1 MAAYDGD
8 IKLKVSL
15 TTQDCKKSLSDL
27 QSTITSVFSKT
38 SASSLDK
45 NLLSVN
51 KTLKET
57 QKEFEKVQS
66 EITKTEDKMREL
78 QTRQS
83 VVLEKGTQS
92 ATRNTTKE
100 YDGKFFNDRDY
111 ASIKLLDTQL
121 ENTGVRLDEL
131 NSKSS
136 VLQNKL
142 SSMQTNPQMT
152 LEMKRTA
159 DAASTAGK
167 NTINLNDNLKMSE
180 NQGRKSTNVL
190 ANGFNNVTSSM
201 TKLSSRLLRM
211 AKRVFFFSVIT
222 KGLRTLKSILTSLTK
237 TDKDFSNSL
246 KQIQTNLWIAF
257 SVIYTKV
264 MPALNVFMNGLAKA
278 TSYIAAF
285 FSALSGKTIK
295 QSYDKANE
303 LYQSANADKL
313 KEQQKDQIDKQID
326 AIQDKIDALED
337 ENKAIE
343 KNEQKQK
350 EANKKTLL
358 SFDELNQINTPDT
371 ENEQIAANDKIIDQL
386 NSQLKALQAQKK
398 ALEDEISAADK
409 LRETLT
415 FTTMA
420 DTISE
425 KIIKILHD
433 LRIVIEGSMLII
445 GVILLFTGNVALG
458 LGVIIVALLMMN
470 YTMQSFEWSDQ
481 GVANIVSTLW
491 ATLIAAELVL
501 GAILIFS
508 GANIPLG
515 IGIIVAALVQSYVLY
530 EVSWDTVSQNVKN
543 IISEL
548 GIATGVVL
556 IAMGIVM
563 ICTGAHIPAGIFLLL
578 TGLGIEVAAVT
589 INWDEI
595 TSNVSTVL
603 EAIAALVGGAMIA
616 IGVILICT
624 GTGAGIVAGIAMIIS
639 GLALEASVIIN
650 WDEVPDNVKN
660 VISTIAE
667 IVSTAMIVIGVI
679 LICTGSGIIPGIA
692 LVIAGLAL
700 EAGMTIVNWNEVP
713 DNVTNIIKTLTDLIG
728 KALVVI
734 GVILIC
740 TGAGI
745 IPGIALVVAG
755 LAIEATAVI
764 DWKEVPDNVKKSIST
779 ISAILGM
786 FLFEIGITLMFTGQ
800 IGIGLAVALAG
811 AAGLYMAIA
820 ASPETLRETVQN
832 EIAFYMKIIGGAL
845 LVVGAI
851 LCFTGV
857 AIPTGLAL
865 MAAGALSLI
874 GGFVTSNIDT
884 TAVSSIMDESMNNM
898 NRTIS
903 DGVKQ
908 SKETLNELNG
918 YEVTATANLNQNI
931 TQTVATQYTSS
942 SVPHLASGAV
952 IPPNKEFMAVLG
964 DQKSGT
970 NIEAPLDTIKQA
982 VAEVMGQGGGSSNG
996 DININFNGNL
1006 AQLARVLKPEITREK
1021 TRAGSSL
1028 IIGGNKL

>member
-1 MAAYDGD
+1 LAAYDGD

-415 FTTMA
+415 FPTMA

>member
-1 MAAYDGD
+1 MASYDGD

-15 TTQDCKKSLSDL
+15 TTQECKKSLSDL
-27 QSTITSVFSKT
+27 RSTITSVFSKAST
-38 SASSLDK
+38 SNLDK

-78 QTRQS
+78 QTKQS
-83 VVLEKGTQS
+83 VILERGTQS
-92 ATRNTTKE
+92 ATRHTTKE
-100 YDGKFFNDRDY
+100 YDGKFFGDKDY

-121 ENTGVRLDEL
+121 ENTGARLDEL

-136 VLQNKL
+136 ELQSKL
-142 SSMQTNPQMT
+142 SSMQTNPQMAA
-152 LEMKRTA
+152 EMKRTA

-167 NTINLNDNLKMSE
+167 NTTNLNDNLKVSE
-180 NQGRKSTNVL
+180 NQGRKSTNVI
-190 ANGFNNVTSSM
+190 ANGFNNVASSM
-201 TKLSSRLLRM
+201 AKLSSRLLRM

-264 MPALNVFMNGLAKA
+264 MPALNVFMTGLAKA

-295 QSYDKANE
+295 QSYEKANE

-371 ENEQIAANDKIIDQL
+371 ENEQIAANDKIIEQL
-386 NSQLKALQAQKK
+386 NSQLKTLQAQKK
-398 ALEDEISAADK
+398 ALEDEIAAADK
-409 LRETLT
+409 LRESLT
-415 FTTMA
+415 FPTMA

-425 KIIKILHD
+425 KIMKILHD
-433 LRIVIEGSMLII
+433 LLIVIEGSMLVI

-458 LGVIIVALLMMN
+458 LGVIIATLLLMN

-481 GVANIVSTLW
+481 GVANIVSSLW
-491 ATLIAAELVL
+491 AVLIAAELVL

-563 ICTGAHIPAGIFLLL
+563 ICSGAHILAGIFLLL
-578 TGLGIEVAAVT
+578 TGLGIEVAAVI

-603 EAIAALVGGAMIA
+603 EAVAALVGGAMIA

-624 GTGAGIVAGIAMIIS
+624 GAGIVAGIALIVA
-639 GLALEASVIIN
+639 GLALEAAVMIN

-660 VISTIAE
+660 VISAIAE
-667 IVSTAMIVIGVI
+667 IVATAMIVIGVI
-679 LICTGSGIIPGIA
+679 LLCTGAGILPGIA
-692 LVIAGLAL
+692 LILAGLAI
-700 EAGMTIVNWNEVP
+700 ETGATIVNWNEVP
-713 DNVTNIIKTLTDLIG
+713 DNVTNIIKTITDLVG

-740 TGAGI
+740 TGVAI
-745 IPGIALVVAG
+745 IPGIALVVTG
-755 LAIEATAVI
+755 LAIEATAI
-764 DWKEVPDNVKKSIST
+764 INWNEVPDNVKKSIST
-779 ISAILGM
+779 ISAIVGM
-786 FLFEIGITLMFTGQ
+786 FLFELGVTLMFLGQ
-800 IGIGLAVALAG
+800 IGIGLAITLAG
-811 AAGLYMAIA
+811 VASLYMAIA
-820 ASPETLRETVQN
+820 AAPEELRQVVRD
-832 EIAFYMKIIGGAL
+832 EIAFYMKILGGAL
-845 LVVGAI
+845 LVIGAI

-857 AIPTGLAL
+857 AIPIGLAL

-874 GGFVTSNIDT
+874 GGFVTGNIDT
-884 TAVSSIMDESMNNM
+884 SAVSSIMDESMNNM
-898 NRTIS
+898 NRTIK

-931 TQTVATQYTSS
+931 TQTVATQYASS
-942 SVPHLASGAV
+942 SVPHLATGAV

-982 VAEVMGQGGGSSNG
+982 VAEVMGQSSGNSNG
-996 DININFNGNL
+996 NININFNGNL
-1006 AQLARVLKPEITREK
+1006 AQLARVLKPEITREN

-1028 IIGGNKL
+1028 IIGGNKV

>member
-415 FTTMA
+415 FPTMA

-931 TQTVATQYTSS
+931 TQTVVTQYTSS

>member
-415 FTTMA
+415 FPTMA

-755 LAIEATAVI
+755 LAIEVTAVI

>member
-27 QSTITSVFSKT
+27 QSTITSVFSKA

-83 VVLEKGTQS
+83 VLVERGTQS
-92 ATRNTTKE
+92 ATRHTTKE

-121 ENTGVRLDEL
+121 ENTGARLDEL

-136 VLQNKL
+136 TLQIKL

-152 LEMKRTA
+152 SEMKRTA

-386 NSQLKALQAQKK
+386 NSQLKTLQAQKK

-409 LRETLT
+409 LRENLT
-415 FTTMA
+415 FPTMA

>member
-415 FTTMA
+415 FPTMA

-728 KALVVI
+728 KALVVM

>member
-415 FTTMA
+415 FPTMA

-832 EIAFYMKIIGGAL
+832 EIAFYMKIIGGEL

>member
-326 AIQDKIDALED
+326 AIQDKIDAMED

-343 KNEQKQK
+343 KNKQKQK
-350 EANKKTLL
+350 KANKKTLL

-415 FTTMA
+415 FPTMA

>member
-121 ENTGVRLDEL
+121 ENTCVRLDEL

-415 FTTMA
+415 FPTMA

>member
-337 ENKAIE
+337 ENEAIE

-415 FTTMA
+415 FPTMA

>member
-415 FTTMA
+415 FPTMA

-786 FLFEIGITLMFTGQ
+786 FLFQIGITLMFTGQ

>member
-27 QSTITSVFSKT
+27 QSTITSVFSKA

-83 VVLEKGTQS
+83 VLVERGTQS
-92 ATRNTTKE
+92 ATRHTTKE

-121 ENTGVRLDEL
+121 ENTGARLDEL

-136 VLQNKL
+136 TLQIKL

-152 LEMKRTA
+152 SEMKRTA

-295 QSYDKANE
+295 QSYDRANE

-415 FTTMA
+415 FPTMA

-779 ISAILGM
+779 ISTILGM

-1006 AQLARVLKPEITREK
+1006 AQLARVLNPEITREK

>member
-415 FTTMA
+415 FPTMA

-700 EAGMTIVNWNEVP
+700 EAGMTIVNWHEVP

-931 TQTVATQYTSS
+931 TQTVATQYTSN

>member
-371 ENEQIAANDKIIDQL
+371 EIEQIAANDKIIDQL

-415 FTTMA
+415 FPTMA

-589 INWDEI
+589 INWGEI

-931 TQTVATQYTSS
+931 TQTVATQYTSN

>member
-415 FTTMA
+415 FPTMA

-845 LVVGAI
+845 LVVAAI

>member
-371 ENEQIAANDKIIDQL
+371 DNEQIAANDKIIDQL

-415 FTTMA
+415 FPTMA

-563 ICTGAHIPAGIFLLL
+563 ICTSAHIPAGIFLLL
-578 TGLGIEVAAVT
+578 SGLGIEVAAVT

>member
-415 FTTMA
+415 FPTMA

-884 TAVSSIMDESMNNM
+884 TAVSSIVDESMNNM

>member
-398 ALEDEISAADK
+398 ALEDEISVADK

-415 FTTMA
+415 FPTMA

-903 DGVKQ
+903 EGVKQ

>member
-415 FTTMA
+415 FPTMA

-603 EAIAALVGGAMIA
+603 EAIAALVGGAMVA

>member
-371 ENEQIAANDKIIDQL
+371 EIEQIAANDKIIDQL

-415 FTTMA
+415 FPTMA

-595 TSNVSTVL
+595 TSNVSTLL

>member
-415 FTTMA
+415 FPTMA

-903 DGVKQ
+903 DGIKQ

>member
-415 FTTMA
+415 FPTMA

-996 DININFNGNL
+996 DININFNGNI

>member
-386 NSQLKALQAQKK
+386 NSQLKALQTQKK

-415 FTTMA
+415 FPTMA

-931 TQTVATQYTSS
+931 TQTVATQYTSN

>member
-83 VVLEKGTQS
+83 VVLEKGTHS

-415 FTTMA
+415 FPTMA

-660 VISTIAE
+660 VISTIA
-667 IVSTAMIVIGVI
+667 
-679 LICTGSGIIPGIA
+679 
-692 LVIAGLAL
+692 
-700 EAGMTIVNWNEVP
+700 
-713 DNVTNIIKTLTDLIG
+713 
-728 KALVVI
+728 
-734 GVILIC
+734 
-740 TGAGI
+740 
-745 IPGIALVVAG
+745 
-755 LAIEATAVI
+755 
-764 DWKEVPDNVKKSIST
+764 
-779 ISAILGM
+779 
-786 FLFEIGITLMFTGQ
+786 
-800 IGIGLAVALAG
+800 
-811 AAGLYMAIA
+811 
-820 ASPETLRETVQN
+820 
-832 EIAFYMKIIGGAL
+832 
-845 LVVGAI
+845 
-851 LCFTGV
+851 
-857 AIPTGLAL
+857 
-865 MAAGALSLI
+865 
-874 GGFVTSNIDT
+874 
-884 TAVSSIMDESMNNM
+884 
-898 NRTIS
+898 
-903 DGVKQ
+903 
-908 SKETLNELNG
+908 
-918 YEVTATANLNQNI
+918 
-931 TQTVATQYTSS
+931 
-942 SVPHLASGAV
+942 
-952 IPPNKEFMAVLG
+952 
-964 DQKSGT
+964 
-970 NIEAPLDTIKQA
+970 
-982 VAEVMGQGGGSSNG
+982 
-996 DININFNGNL
+996 
-1006 AQLARVLKPEITREK
+1006 
-1021 TRAGSSL
+1021 
-1028 IIGGNKL
+1028 

>member
-27 QSTITSVFSKT
+27 QSTITSVFSKA

-83 VVLEKGTQS
+83 VLVERGTQS
-92 ATRNTTKE
+92 ATRHTTKE

-121 ENTGVRLDEL
+121 ENTGARLDEL

-136 VLQNKL
+136 TLQIKL

-152 LEMKRTA
+152 SEMKRTA

-167 NTINLNDNLKMSE
+167 NTINDNLKMSE

-415 FTTMA
+415 FPTMA

-1006 AQLARVLKPEITREK
+1006 AQLARVLNPEITREK

>member
-1 MAAYDGD
+1 MVAYDGD

-415 FTTMA
+415 FPTMA

-931 TQTVATQYTSS
+931 TQTVATQYTSN

>member
-371 ENEQIAANDKIIDQL
+371 EIEQIAANDKIIDQL

-415 FTTMA
+415 FPTMA

>member
-27 QSTITSVFSKT
+27 QSTITSVFSKA

-83 VVLEKGTQS
+83 VLVERGTQS
-92 ATRNTTKE
+92 ATRHTTKE

-121 ENTGVRLDEL
+121 ENTGARLDEL

-136 VLQNKL
+136 TLQIKL

-152 LEMKRTA
+152 SEMKRTA

-201 TKLSSRLLRM
+201 AKLSSRLLRM

-386 NSQLKALQAQKK
+386 NSQLKALQTQKK
-398 ALEDEISAADK
+398 ALEDEISASDK

-415 FTTMA
+415 FPTMA

-1028 IIGGNKL
+1028 IMGGNKL

>member
-415 FTTMA
+415 FPTMA

-445 GVILLFTGNVALG
+445 GVILLFTGNVASG

-931 TQTVATQYTSS
+931 TQTVATQYTSN

>member
-264 MPALNVFMNGLAKA
+264 MPALNVFINGLAKA

-415 FTTMA
+415 FPTMA

-931 TQTVATQYTSS
+931 TQTVATQYTSN

>member
-180 NQGRKSTNVL
+180 NQGSKSTNVL

-415 FTTMA
+415 FPTMA

>member
-1 MAAYDGD
+1 MAAYGGD

-415 FTTMA
+415 FPTMA

>member
-415 FTTMA
+415 FPTMA

-458 LGVIIVALLMMN
+458 LGVILVALLMMN

-931 TQTVATQYTSS
+931 TQTVATQYTSN

>member
-415 FTTMA
+415 FPTMA

>member
-415 FTTMA
+415 FPTMA

-433 LRIVIEGSMLII
+433 LRIVIVGSMLII

-931 TQTVATQYTSS
+931 TQTVATQYTSN